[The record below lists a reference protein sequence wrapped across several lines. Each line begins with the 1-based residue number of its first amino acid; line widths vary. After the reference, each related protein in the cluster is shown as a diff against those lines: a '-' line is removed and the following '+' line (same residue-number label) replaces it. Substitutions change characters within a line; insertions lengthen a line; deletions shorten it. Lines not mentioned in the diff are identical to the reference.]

1 MGRAV
6 LASGQLGQH
15 NGLPCTLI
23 VSTTLQELESA
34 AGHAVTAGGTLL
46 PMSDV
51 IRLAS
56 HAHHYLVVYDKHTGQ
71 TLYLG
76 RSKRLA
82 SPGQRIVLHA
92 KDRGCS
98 CPGCTV
104 PGYGCQVHHAELDWG
119 KGGLTNIDD
128 LTFACGPD
136 NRLVTENGWKTRK
149 RRDGRTEWIPPSHLD
164 TGQTRVNNYHHPEKY
179 LLPEDE
185 DDDPTAA

>member
-1 MGRAV
+1 MYEFGAAV
-6 LASGQLGQH
+6 GSG
-15 NGLPCTLI
+15 
-23 VSTTLQELESA
+23 
-34 AGHAVTAGGTLL
+34 GHPGHSQCPAGGDRM
-46 PMSDV
+46 PG
-51 IRLAS
+51 
-56 HAHHYLVVYDKHTGQ
+56 VVYDKHTGQ

-76 RSKRLA
+76 RSNRLA

-98 CPGCTV
+98 RPGCTV

-136 NRLVTENGWKTRK
+136 TENGWKTRK
-149 RRDGRTEWIPPSHLD
+149 RRDGRTEWIPPPHLD